1 MKIVKLF
8 RQTLQKMLYINCV
21 QIHSN
26 HCILEIVSYAR
37 YQIAKPKMFCKKKNR
52 KRVRKKCLRIIQITR
67 NCAELHIYRILF
79 KDRPRFSE
87 W

>member
-21 QIHSN
+21 EIHSN

-37 YQIAKPKMFCKKKNR
+37 YQIAKPKMFCKKKQ
-52 KRVRKKCLRIIQITR
+52 KKSTEKMSENYSNNPKLCRATYIQNPI
-67 NCAELHIYRILF
+67 
-79 KDRPRFSE
+79 
-87 W
+87 